1 MNRRQFI
8 KGAAAGALAAST
20 VGPAVAETLDE
31 EKCARIAVS
40 SYCFYNYFLSTRDRD
55 APLIYGKPFD
65 LLDFPEMVADRYHVH
80 NLEIVK
86 GHFASREP
94 SYLQEVNAR
103 LKKAHSRIVNI
114 PIDIGE
120 LWDEPG
126 LSSADTKARE
136 RAISLYKP
144 WFDVAEAV
152 GARSVRCDPGKINT
166 ADLSP
171 TIASYQAL
179 GAYAKSKNLYVIIE
193 NHFGVGS
200 EHPEELIRILRAAG
214 GHVGA
219 LPDFGNFPDQ
229 PTRERGLKLLFP
241 LARTVCHA
249 RDTEGDGKG
258 GLVHFDLG
266 QCVRISK
273 EAGYKGIYSVEA
285 EATGDVYANVQHVY
299 DELMKHI

>member
-1 MNRRQFI
+1 MNRRQFTM
-8 KGAAAGALAAST
+8 GSTAGVFALSAAGRMFAQTS
-20 VGPAVAETLDE
+20 DE
-31 EKCARIAVS
+31 AKRARIAVS
-40 SYCFYNYFLSTRDRD
+40 SYCFYNFFPSTRERN
-55 APLIYGKPFD
+55 APPIQGEPCD
-65 LLDFPEMVADRYHVH
+65 LLDFPEMVADRYHIH
-80 NLEIVK
+80 NLEIIMP
-86 GHFASREP
+86 HFASREP

-103 LKKAHSRIVNI
+103 LRKAHSRIVNI
-114 PIDIGE
+114 PVDIGE
-120 LWDEPG
+120 LWNQPG
-126 LSSADTKARE
+126 LSAPDTTVRE

-171 TIASYQAL
+171 TIASYQTL
-179 GAYAKSKNLYVIIE
+179 GANAKSKNLYVIVE

-200 EHPEELIRILRAAG
+200 EHPEELVRILQTVG
-214 GHVGA
+214 GQVGA

-241 LARTVCHA
+241 FARTICHT
-249 RDTEGDGKG
+249 RDTEGDGSG
-258 GLVHFDLG
+258 GLIHFDLG

-285 EATGDVYANVQHVY
+285 EANGDVYANVQHVY
-299 DELMKHI
+299 DELMQHI

>member
-8 KGAAAGALAAST
+8 MASTAGAFAAS
-20 VGPAVAETLDE
+20 AVRSTTAQTAEAA
-31 EKCARIAVS
+31 KRARIAVS
-40 SYCFYNYFLSTRDRD
+40 SYCFYNFFPSTRDRD
-55 APLIYGKPFD
+55 AAPIEGKPLE
-65 LLDFPEMVADRYHVH
+65 LLDFPEMVADRYHIH

-94 SYLQEVNAR
+94 SYLREVNAR

-114 PIDIGE
+114 PVDVGE
-120 LWDEPG
+120 LWNQPG
-126 LSSADTKARE
+126 LSAADTKTRE
-136 RAISLYKP
+136 RAISLYQP
-144 WFDVAEAV
+144 WFDVAQAV

-166 ADLSP
+166 ADLAP

-179 GAYAKSKNLYVIIE
+179 GAYAQSKNLYVIIE

-200 EHPEELIRILRAAG
+200 EHPEELVRILKAAG
-214 GHVGA
+214 GQVAA

-241 LARTVCHA
+241 LARTICHA
-249 RDTEGDGKG
+249 RDTEGDGAG

-273 EAGYKGIYSVEA
+273 EAGYQGIYSVEA
-285 EATGDVYANVQHVY
+285 EAKGDVYANVQHVY